1 MLEVLTIAPPPPR
14 RMSAASAVMAVQC
27 ARKFTANCSS
37 TSSSLVVS
45 SGPGRWIAAPLL
57 NAPSRRP
64 CSCSTRSTAAR
75 MLARSAR
82 STVTASATPPSARIP
97 ATIRWRASVL
107 RAASTT
113 AAPSEAKSRAAAA
126 PMPRLA
132 PVMNTIL
139 PVSRPMGVLSL
150 SFVMTTACA
159 GPPIGYRH
167 KRYQGRPPRG
177 VQTGGMDKQELGA
190 FLRSRRERLR
200 PQDVGLP
207 AGPRRR
213 TPGLRREEVAVLA
226 HISTEY
232 YVRLEQGRAPR
243 PSGEVLAG
251 IAGALRLTDAESD
264 HLHVLAG
271 TAPSRTGLHRRDV
284 RPSIL
289 ALLERLPQ
297 TAGFVTSAAF
307 EVLAWNDLAAALME
321 DFAALTPQDRN
332 LARRAFLG
340 PAHPGGNLYGISDA
354 AEFRHHV
361 VMELRATVARY
372 PTDPAVTDLVAE
384 LRNGSAEFA
393 RLWDQHDVHAAP
405 MLTKTFRHPAVGEI
419 TVDCDSLALADR
431 DQHLVLYTAPPK
443 SRDAQALA
451 LLNVL

>member
-1 MLEVLTIAPPPPR
+1 
-14 RMSAASAVMAVQC
+14 
-27 ARKFTANCSS
+27 
-37 TSSSLVVS
+37 
-45 SGPGRWIAAPLL
+45 
-57 NAPSRRP
+57 
-64 CSCSTRSTAAR
+64 
-75 MLARSAR
+75 
-82 STVTASATPPSARIP
+82 
-97 ATIRWRASVL
+97 
-107 RAASTT
+107 
-113 AAPSEAKSRAAAA
+113 
-126 PMPRLA
+126 
-132 PVMNTIL
+132 
-139 PVSRPMGVLSL
+139 
-150 SFVMTTACA
+150 
-159 GPPIGYRH
+159 
-167 KRYQGRPPRG
+167 
-177 VQTGGMDKQELGA
+177 MDKQELGS

-271 TAPSRTGLHRRDV
+271 TAPVRTALHRRDV

-297 TAGFVTSAAF
+297 TAAFVISAAF

-321 DFAALTPQDRN
+321 DFAELSPPERN

-340 PAHPGGNLYGISDA
+340 TERAERPLYGISDA

-361 VMELRATVARY
+361 VMELRAALARY
-372 PTDPAVTDLVAE
+372 PTDPTVTGLVAE
-384 LRNGSAEFA
+384 LRDGSPEFA
-393 RLWDQHDVHAAP
+393 RLWDRHDVQAAP
-405 MLTKTFRHPAVGEI
+405 MLTKTFRHPVVGEI
-419 TVDCDSLALADR
+419 TVDCDSLALTDC
-431 DQHLVLYTAPPK
+431 DQHLVLYSAPPG
-443 SRDAQALA
+443 SDSAEALA
-451 LLNVL
+451 FLNVLGSQGANRS